1 MVLQRIRAETFLCLF
16 LLITLS
22 NGSIKAEKIIL
33 ADELYDRIRG
43 MWLGQLIGNYAGRAT
58 EGKYSGEA
66 PNPDSAVPWVVKQEW
81 DGDDDTEIEY
91 VALFCSMLRK
101 GRLGCLMIPLCG
113 V

>member
-91 VALFCSMLRK
+91 VALRFVPCFVK
-101 GRLGCLMIPLCG
+101 GD
-113 V
+113 